1 MHSKNFFLIVP
12 LFFSASCFAQN
23 EKVMKLSL
31 AKMLNEKRI
40 TVFNRNASISNDSNY
55 KNGIHLD
62 AKENYGVAWLNEVN
76 FDNGILEF
84 DIKGKDAM
92 QRSFVGIAF
101 HASDNNTMDAIYF
114 RPFNFLSQD
123 TGRKNHSVQYISL
136 PDYDWQRLRTEFPNK
151 YEHSLNPSP
160 KPDEWFHVRIVVT
173 TPKISVYVNNNPNPD
188 LVVEQIS
195 KKKEGMIGFWTGNQ
209 SDGDFANLKISLQ

>member
-1 MHSKNFFLIVP
+1 MHSKHFFLIVP